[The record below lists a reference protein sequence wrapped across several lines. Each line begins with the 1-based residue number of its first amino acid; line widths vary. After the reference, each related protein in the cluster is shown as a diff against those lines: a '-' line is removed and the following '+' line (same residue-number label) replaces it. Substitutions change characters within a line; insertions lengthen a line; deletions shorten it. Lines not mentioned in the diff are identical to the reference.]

1 MLSAIRVRLL
11 RFVGTCAGTFLLQTE
26 TTGQAVVALAPTRA
40 RLVPSDL
47 LDGVDTLA
55 AVAACHG
62 CSPCPSAC
70 RGRRDL
76 SSTGS
81 SGILITGGAFRGCLL
96 IAGRLKGRL
105 VRAYRWRASSG
116 RRRDTRPGARGAAA
130 ADLSKRTIFVAA
142 LRCRPQHVGRVLSQ
156 GVGRRRCRRGSN
168 FSRQVR
174 RKSGILAGDPDRG
187 ARMARTMVPRLPDY
201 GPPQAMEPD

>member
-1 MLSAIRVRLL
+1 MVPVQVPSCCRLRRPVRLL
-11 RFVGTCAGTFLLQTE
+11 LHSHRRGPDSCQATCWM
-26 TTGQAVVALAPTRA
+26 VSTR
-40 RLVPSDL
+40 L
-47 LDGVDTLA
+47 
-55 AVAACHG
+55 C
-62 CSPCPSAC
+62 CSPCPWAC

-81 SGILITGGAFRGCLL
+81 SCILIAGGAFRGCLL

-116 RRRDTRPGARGAAA
+116 RRRDTRPGGAAA
-130 ADLSKRTIFVAA
+130 ADLSKRTIFAAA
-142 LRCRPQHVGRVLSQ
+142 LRCRPQHVGRVLSN

-187 ARMARTMVPRLPDY
+187 ARMARTMVPRHPDY
-201 GPPQAMEPD
+201 GPPMEPD

>member
-26 TTGQAVVALAPTRA
+26 TTSQAVDALAPTRA

-55 AVAACHG
+55 AAAAC

-70 RGRRDL
+70 RGQRDL

-96 IAGRLKGRL
+96 IAGRLRPACVHL
-105 VRAYRWRASSG
+105 VRAYRWRASG
-116 RRRDTRPGARGAAA
+116 GRDTRPGGRSSRPQSAHYPRG
-130 ADLSKRTIFVAA
+130 RAA
-142 LRCRPQHVGRVLSQ
+142 LPTAARRGGVLSH

-174 RKSGILAGDPDRG
+174 RQPGILAGDPGRG
-187 ARMARTMVPRLPDY
+187 ARMPRTMVPRHPDY
-201 GPPQAMEPD
+201 GPPMAPD